1 MLFDTIRK
9 SAGRAD
15 VVLLVLLALRN
26 VVDVMLISS
35 GSSEPAAAQT

>member
-35 GSSEPAAAQT
+35 GSSGPAAAQT